1 MTTIKDIKKE
11 LKRLIKM
18 MKSFR
23 QPGSHN
29 GILVLHMALLKA
41 IEGLEH
47 GDDTA
52 KTLNS
57 IIKIWEEQK

>member
-1 MTTIKDIKKE
+1 MSSNRKTN
-11 LKRLIKM
+11 
-18 MKSFR
+18 
-23 QPGSHN
+23 SH
-29 GILVLHMALLKA
+29 LC
-41 IEGLEH
+41 EGLEH